1 MKRVVGILLCVT
13 AGAVALGVER
23 DASACGRF
31 TAPNPAEQVVQA
43 GEQLVFAVKN
53 GLTPANIRV
62 QYSGKASEFG
72 WLLPLPS
79 VPTLELGT
87 DELFSK
93 LSQLTRPRYLPTVTN
108 DPECANRAAPLAATT
123 AGCGGSAGG

>member
-1 MKRVVGILLCVT
+1 MKRVAGLVLCV
-13 AGAVALGVER
+13 AAAALGVEG
-23 DASACGRF
+23 DAGACGCF

-53 GLTPANIRV
+53 GVTTAHIRV

-87 DELFSK
+87 DELFN
-93 LSQLTRPRYLPTVTN
+93 QLTTQTQPKYKLDRVYEGN
-108 DPECANRAAPLAATT
+108 C
-123 AGCGGSAGG
+123 